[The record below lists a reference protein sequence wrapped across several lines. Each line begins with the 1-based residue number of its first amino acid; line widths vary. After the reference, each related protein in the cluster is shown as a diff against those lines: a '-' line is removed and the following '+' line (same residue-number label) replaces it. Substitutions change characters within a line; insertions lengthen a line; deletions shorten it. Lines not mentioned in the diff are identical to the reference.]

1 LEIWPDISIIETAA
15 IAAVAFFAG
24 VMRGFSGFGSA
35 LMIVPVASAFLGP
48 QIAVPVVTA
57 VHVVTS
63 IQLLPRALHDVEWAR
78 VAPLSLAGCVTIP
91 IGVWVLATED
101 PEVIR
106 KGISVLIIVFAFMMM
121 RGWRYTGRVNGWIM
135 GAVGLFG
142 GFITGA
148 ASVGGPPVVT
158 FLMAGQFNAAQNRA
172 AIILY
177 FLFVQTIAM
186 GMYWIGGLL
195 VAQILGACLLIMPT
209 LMTGMWI
216 GQNLFAKASEA
227 GFRRVAL
234 IFLMVIGIATLF
246 L

>member
-1 LEIWPDISIIETAA
+1 MEFWPDISVLEASA

-57 VHVVTS
+57 VHLVTG
-63 IQLLPRALHDVEWAR
+63 IQLLPRALRDVEWGR
-78 VAPLSLAGCVTIP
+78 VAPLSIAGCVTIP
-91 IGVWVLATED
+91 AGAWVLATED
-101 PEVIR
+101 PDAIR
-106 KGISVLIIVFAFMMM
+106 KAISVLIIFFAVMMM
-121 RGWRYTGRVNGWIM
+121 RGWRYTGMINGWIM
-135 GAVGLFG
+135 GTVGLIG

-158 FLMAGQFNAAQNRA
+158 FLMAGPFSAAQNRA

-177 FLFVQTIAM
+177 FIFVQTIAM

-195 VAQILGACLLIMPT
+195 VAQIIGASLLIMPT
-209 LMTGMWI
+209 LMIGMWI
-216 GQNLFAKASEA
+216 GQNLFARASEA
-227 GFRRVAL
+227 GFRRIAL
-234 IFLMVIGIATLF
+234 VFLMVIGFATLF